1 MNAKMFFAF
10 ALCTP
15 LFVSSA
21 EAIVFTVRTDSGPV
35 TYSLEVPPGTPVR
48 DKIKPDP
55 QVGYSANFP
64 MTAGSA
70 EVAAVG
76 WAAGLKDKDKS
87 DNYPNSLTILGG
99 KIPGGFYNAS
109 YTKPTSVQRI
119 NGPVP
124 YYLVQMRGN
133 VAGSAQTF
141 YAAVLDDGNIV
152 RPVPVSRYAY
162 HPVRRSRE
170 KSGGEEK
177 KKWGGAEKKK
187 WGGSREK
194 KKLESGGRVLGEAAG
209 GRGMGGAELK
219 KKWGGYEEKPSN

>member
-1 MNAKMFFAF
+1 MNAKMFFAL

-35 TYSLEVPPGTPVR
+35 TYSLKVPPGTPVG
-48 DKIKPDP
+48 DKIKP
-55 QVGYSANFP
+55 QVGYSANFQ
-64 MTAGSA
+64 MTVGSA
-70 EVAAVG
+70 KVAAVR

-99 KIPGGFYNAS
+99 KIPGGFYNATF
-109 YTKPTSVQRI
+109 TKPTSVQRI

-133 VAGSAQTF
+133 VAGSVQTF
-141 YAAVLDDGNIV
+141 YAAVLDDGNLV

-162 HPVRRSRE
+162 HPVRRPRE
-170 KSGGEEK
+170 KWSGSGQK
-177 KKWGGAEKKK
+177 KK
-187 WGGSREK
+187 R
-194 KKLESGGRVLGEAAG
+194 ESGGRVLGEAAD
-209 GRGMGGAELK
+209 GRGMGGAGLK
-219 KKWGGYEEKPSN
+219 EKWGGSEEKPSN

>member
-1 MNAKMFFAF
+1 MNAKMFFAL

-21 EAIVFTVRTDSGPV
+21 EAIVYTVRTDSGPV
-35 TYSLEVPPGTPVR
+35 TYSLEVPPGTPVG
-48 DKIKPDP
+48 DKIKPHP
-55 QVGYSANFP
+55 QVSYSANLP

-70 EVAAVG
+70 EVAAVR

-99 KIPGGFYNAS
+99 KIPGGFYNATL
-109 YTKPTSVQRI
+109 TKPTSVQRI
-119 NGPVP
+119 NGSVP

-133 VAGSAQTF
+133 VAGSTQTF

-162 HPVRRSRE
+162 HPVRRSPE
-170 KSGGEEK
+170 KWS
-177 KKWGGAEKKK
+177 
-187 WGGSREK
+187 GSREK
-194 KKLESGGRVLGEAAG
+194 KKWKSGGRVLGEAAG

-219 KKWGGYEEKPSN
+219 EKWGGSEEKPSN